1 MSLSRKT
8 RRTSLCRVNG
18 DNSLNGSFIIDYAH
32 IEQWIDFASLEIDA
46 NMLRWFTPR
55 MGYVAFS
62 APAEEAAIS
71 GLKRGLDALNT
82 HLASDTYL
90 VGQSI
95 TLTDITEA
103 VPRILSKEAAQP
115 TKPKEETKKAAPPAE
130 EPKLAKEEK
139 ATKLDEEVEAPK
151 PKAKYPIDFLPPS
164 PMVLDE
170 WKRLYSNTKSNNR
183 EVVIKEP
190 LVRSIVIF
198 FYILLLVMIFLTAFT
213 LDILCCASVRSSFLV
228 LNTYKGN
235 KEAYKALIVAE
246 YADVMIEEASNF
258 QMGVTNKSP
267 EFLKL
272 NPIRES
278 LSSCLV
284 PVFETLDGPMFESNS
299 ITRYVNREW

>member
-1 MSLSRKT
+1 
-8 RRTSLCRVNG
+8 CRVNG

-90 VGQSI
+90 VGQSV
-95 TLTDITEA
+95 TLTDI
-103 VPRILSKEAAQP
+103 EAAQP
-115 TKPKEETKKAAPPAE
+115 TKPKEEPKKAAPPAE

-170 WKRLYSNTKSNNR
+170 WKRLYSNTNSNIR
-183 EVVIKEP
+183 EVVIKVYE
-190 LVRSIVIF
+190 LVI
-198 FYILLLVMIFLTAFT
+198 IFLFDLHFGTFFGS
-213 LDILCCASVRSSFLV
+213 CASVRSSFLV

-235 KEAYKALIVAE
+235 KEADKALIVAE

-272 NPIRES
+272 NPIREAHIEQWIDFSS
-278 LSSCLV
+278 LEIDANML
-284 PVFETLDGPMFESNS
+284 
-299 ITRYVNREW
+299 R

>member
-1 MSLSRKT
+1 MYILSNAIT
-8 RRTSLCRVNG
+8 QYVCRVNG

-139 ATKLDEEVEAPK
+139 ATKLDEE
-151 PKAKYPIDFLPPS
+151 YPIDFLPPS

-183 EVVIKEP
+183 EVVIKVYE
-190 LVRSIVIF
+190 LVIIF
-198 FYILLLVMIFLTAFT
+198 FLLTFT
-213 LDILCCASVRSSFLV
+213 LV

-272 NPIRES
+272 NPIREAHIEQWIDFSS
-278 LSSCLV
+278 LEINANML
-284 PVFETLDGPMFESNS
+284 
-299 ITRYVNREW
+299 R

>member
-183 EVVIKEP
+183 EVVIKVYE
-190 LVRSIVIF
+190 LVIIF
-198 FYILLLVMIFLTAFT
+198 FLLTFT
-213 LDILCCASVRSSFLV
+213 LV

-272 NPIRES
+272 NPIREAHIEQWIDFSS
-278 LSSCLV
+278 LEINANML
-284 PVFETLDGPMFESNS
+284 
-299 ITRYVNREW
+299 R